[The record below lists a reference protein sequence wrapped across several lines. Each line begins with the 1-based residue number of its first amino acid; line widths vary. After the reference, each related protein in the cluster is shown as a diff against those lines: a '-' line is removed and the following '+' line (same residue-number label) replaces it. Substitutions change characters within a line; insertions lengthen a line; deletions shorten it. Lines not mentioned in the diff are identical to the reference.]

1 VNNRRAERIGGATVV
16 ELPYSIPVG
25 APFQKLFGPSRTTQ
39 HELIQQGE
47 IESALVGDR
56 RGRRVILTQSYLDY
70 LKRQQQKEAAGDI
83 GTPSPNPRARER
95 SATPRPRGKAAQR
108 APRRPRRGRA
118 LKSADEIAGALG
130 STRLAVEDQ
139 NQPTENPYVPSRR
152 SRSG

>member
-1 VNNRRAERIGGATVV
+1 VNNRRAEPIAGATVV

-39 HELIQQGE
+39 HELIQRGE

-56 RGRRVILTQSYLDY
+56 RGRRVIFTQSYLDY

-95 SATPRPRGKAAQR
+95 SATPQPHPLR
-108 APRRPRRGRA
+108 APARGTTASSAPKRARRGRQS
-118 LKSADEIAGALG
+118 SA
-130 STRLAVEDQ
+130 S
-139 NQPTENPYVPSRR
+139 S
-152 SRSG
+152 

>member
-1 VNNRRAERIGGATVV
+1 VNNRRAEPIGGATVV

-25 APFQKLFGPSRTTQ
+25 APFQKLFGPSRSTQ

-70 LKRQQQKEAAGDI
+70 LRRQQQKEAAGDI

-95 SATPRPRGKAAQR
+95 SATPQPSGKSALQPLR
-108 APRRPRRGRA
+108 APACGTTASSAPKPRRGRQS
-118 LKSADEIAGALG
+118 SA
-130 STRLAVEDQ
+130 S
-139 NQPTENPYVPSRR
+139 S
-152 SRSG
+152 

>member
-1 VNNRRAERIGGATVV
+1 MNNRRAEPIAGATVV

-56 RGRRVILTQSYLDY
+56 RGRRVIFTQSYLDY

-95 SATPRPRGKAAQR
+95 SATPQPQGKSAPQPPRGPARGTTPSSASKR
-108 APRRPRRGRA
+108 ARRGRQSSA
-118 LKSADEIAGALG
+118 LS
-130 STRLAVEDQ
+130 
-139 NQPTENPYVPSRR
+139 
-152 SRSG
+152 

>member
-1 VNNRRAERIGGATVV
+1 MNNRRAEPIAGATVV

-39 HELIQQGE
+39 HELIQRGE

-56 RGRRVILTQSYLDY
+56 RGRRVIFTQSYLDY

-95 SATPRPRGKAAQR
+95 SATPQPQGKSASQPLRAAARGTTASSAPNRAQR
-108 APRRPRRGRA
+108 GGHS
-118 LKSADEIAGALG
+118 SA
-130 STRLAVEDQ
+130 S
-139 NQPTENPYVPSRR
+139 S
-152 SRSG
+152 

>member
-1 VNNRRAERIGGATVV
+1 MNNLRAEPIAGATVV
-16 ELPYSIPVG
+16 ELPYSVPVG

-56 RGRRVILTQSYLDY
+56 RGRRVIFTQSYLDY

-95 SATPRPRGKAAQR
+95 SATPQPQGKSASQPLRAAARGTTASSAPNRAQR
-108 APRRPRRGRA
+108 GGHSSHR
-118 LKSADEIAGALG
+118 
-130 STRLAVEDQ
+130 VE
-139 NQPTENPYVPSRR
+139 
-152 SRSG
+152 

>member
-1 VNNRRAERIGGATVV
+1 MNNRRAEPIAGATVV

-56 RGRRVILTQSYLDY
+56 RGRRVIFTQSYLDY

-95 SATPRPRGKAAQR
+95 SATPQPQGKSAHQPLR
-108 APRRPRRGRA
+108 APARGTTASSAPKHARRGRQS
-118 LKSADEIAGALG
+118 SA
-130 STRLAVEDQ
+130 S
-139 NQPTENPYVPSRR
+139 S
-152 SRSG
+152 

>member
-1 VNNRRAERIGGATVV
+1 MNNLRAEPIAGATVV
-16 ELPYSIPVG
+16 ELPYSVPVG

-70 LKRQQQKEAAGDI
+70 LKRQQQTEAAGDI

-95 SATPRPRGKAAQR
+95 SATPRSPGKSALQPLR
-108 APRRPRRGRA
+108 APARGTTASSAPKRARRGRQS
-118 LKSADEIAGALG
+118 SA
-130 STRLAVEDQ
+130 S
-139 NQPTENPYVPSRR
+139 S
-152 SRSG
+152 